1 MKEIIESIK
10 KGYTGDNQKDT
21 QYLLEQ
27 LEKYKD
33 NQPVLKEIYKLLF
46 ELLPKDLQDSFI
58 GQLNQQK
65 FSERLDE
72 IQELLVNGQNQR
84 ALDYLN
90 LAIEHVKMVNED
102 DKFIY
107 RTFHSPFEAYLYSK
121 TREDNSKNIKNSE
134 LDFGIF
140 YKYRGIA
147 LNNLSKYAE
156 AEKDFLESFKWNNL
170 DFEAIFGYA
179 TSLLKQNKLDEFY
192 QFNLDT
198 LKNSY
203 TNNAIAHVYHNLG
216 LYYMQKNTKNDDLL
230 AYYLIS
236 YSISFAETE
245 NAFKDINTICEK
257 YNLKKELAKDKDIFE
272 ALKEN
277 NIPTAPDF
285 ELIKFMVDTAKK
297 FMGIN
302 DEFALY
308 VFKLIYKLTH
318 DEVTLAYIK
327 QGEQVI
333 AAKKNAN

>member
-10 KGYTGDNQKDT
+10 KGYTGDEKKDT
-21 QYLLEQ
+21 EYLLEQ

-46 ELLPKDLQDSFI
+46 ELLPKDVQDSFVGKI
-58 GQLNQQK
+58 NEQK
-65 FSERLDE
+65 FEERLDE
-72 IQELLVNGQNQR
+72 IQELLTHGQSER
-84 ALDYLN
+84 ALDYLD
-90 LAIEHVKMVNED
+90 LSIQHIKKLYED
-102 DKFIY
+102 DKNVY
-107 RTFHSPFEAYLYSK
+107 KTFHTPFEAYYFSQNRSDK
-121 TREDNSKNIKNSE
+121 TKAVKNSK

-140 YKYRGIA
+140 HKFRGLA
-147 LNNLSKYAE
+147 LNDLARYEE
-156 AEKDFLESFKWNNL
+156 AEKDFIESFKWNDL

-179 TSLLKQNKLDEFY
+179 TTLYKLNKFDEFY

-198 LKNSY
+198 LKKCY

-236 YSISFAETE
+236 YSISFSETE
-245 NAFKDINTICEK
+245 YAFRDLNTICEK
-257 YNLKKELAKDKDIFE
+257 YNMKKELAKDQDIFK
-272 ALKEN
+272 AIKEN
-277 NIPTAPDF
+277 KLPEAPDF
-285 ELIKFMVDTAKK
+285 ELIKFMVNTAKK
-297 FMGIN
+297 FMGVK

-308 VFKLIYKLTH
+308 VFKLIYALTH

-333 AAKKNAN
+333 EAKKKAN